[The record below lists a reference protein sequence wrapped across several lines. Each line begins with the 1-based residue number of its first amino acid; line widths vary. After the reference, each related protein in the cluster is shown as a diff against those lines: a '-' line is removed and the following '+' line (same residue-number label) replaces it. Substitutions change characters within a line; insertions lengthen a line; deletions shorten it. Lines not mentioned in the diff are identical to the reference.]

1 MEIDKIEQMIY
12 ALDKII
18 WQYVY
23 SICSKQALD
32 SLLNEISNFYRN
44 TLSPY
49 CGHSMS
55 KAIIRN
61 ELIEN
66 LGEVKGNDVYNH
78 LF

>member
-12 ALDKII
+12 ALDKVIG
-18 WQYVY
+18 QYNGREMNQRTF
-23 SICSKQALD
+23 S

-44 TLSPY
+44 ILFPY

-55 KAIIRN
+55 KIIIRN

-66 LGEVKGNDVYNH
+66 LGEAHGACIYRL

>member
-12 ALDKII
+12 ALDKVIDRYNGREI
-18 WQYVY
+18 NQRTF
-23 SICSKQALD
+23 S

-44 TLSPY
+44 ILFPY

-55 KAIIRN
+55 KIIIRN

-66 LGEVKGNDVYNH
+66 LGEVQGVCIYRL

>member
-12 ALDKII
+12 ALDRII
-18 WQYVY
+18 KQYNEREMNQMTV
-23 SICSKQALD
+23 S

-44 TLSPY
+44 MLYPY

-55 KAIIRN
+55 KVIIRN
-61 ELIEN
+61 ELTAN
-66 LGEVKGNDVYNH
+66 LGEAQADCLYNQ

>member
-12 ALDKII
+12 ALDRII
-18 WQYVY
+18 ERYVD
-23 SICSKQALD
+23 SMASKQAFT

-44 TLSPY
+44 TLYPY

-55 KAIIRN
+55 KIIIRN

-66 LGEVKGNDVYNH
+66 LGYAQAEVAYNQ